1 MDFDNLTNKNS
12 LKSSTLKSL
21 SLLNKAQKN
30 KLSILILVQ
39 ICNSILDTV
48 GILLLGIIT
57 SLGMSINSDETP
69 NSLVTSVSSFLKI
82 DNYSMEL
89 QLTLYGIAAMFILM
103 TRTLVSLILTR
114 LTFQFLSKV
123 AAEVSKSLL
132 IINFRNN
139 FFWVRSQR
147 KQEIAFALTEG
158 INYLVIGIL
167 STVAILLSD
176 VALFV
181 FTLGAL
187 LIINTGMAL
196 LTTFMFLALALF
208 TVKRISRKL
217 TYVSAWKTQSTI
229 HGSTQ
234 IIELMN
240 SIREIEIGN
249 RINFFSQKFY
259 LNRLES
265 TRAYGAQSWLQQLP
279 KAFVEITIVLGGFLL
294 TVFSLMTSD
303 SKTAIPNLI
312 IFLAASMRI
321 APTALRMQQSIIA
334 IKSFSASSVSG
345 LNYSLSELDSSPKN
359 TNRALKVS
367 DLPSINNIKVDGVTF
382 GYSDSEVNVLKDIDI
397 ELYKGQVCAIVG
409 PSGSGKST
417 LCDLLL
423 GLLEPQKG
431 SITTNGIPLSE
442 YTRAHS
448 ERISY
453 LPQDV
458 FLIEGS
464 IADNILLGRDR
475 EENTEDQL
483 ARAVN
488 MAGLVEFIGSLPKGM
503 DTKIGGMD
511 LTLSGGQKQRI
522 GLARTLYSKPSVLIM
537 DEPTSSLDAAA
548 ENIITETLNSIKE
561 DMIIVIVAHRLS
573 TVRDVDRILYLKDGT
588 ILGDGNFKKLR
599 SALIHF
605 ENDAQLQGL

>member
-1 MDFDNLTNKNS
+1 MNFDNLTNKNS

-359 TNRALKVS
+359 TNLALKVS
-367 DLPSINNIKVDGVTF
+367 DLASINNIKVDGVTF

-522 GLARTLYSKPSVLIM
+522 GLARTLYSKPSLLIM

-573 TVRDVDRILYLKDGT
+573 TVRDVDRILYLKDGR

>member
-69 NSLVTSVSSFLKI
+69 NSLVTSVSSFLNI

-89 QLTLYGIAAMFILM
+89 QLTLYGIAAMFILT

-196 LTTFMFLALALF
+196 VTTFMFLALALF

-345 LNYSLSELDSSPKN
+345 LNYSLSELDSPPKVI
-359 TNRALKVS
+359 NRALKVS
-367 DLPSINNIKVDGVTF
+367 DLPSISNIKVDGVTF
-382 GYSDSEVNVLKDIDI
+382 GYSDSDVNVLKDIDI

-423 GLLEPQKG
+423 GLLEPQNG
-431 SITTNGIPLSE
+431 SITTNGVPLYE

-458 FLIEGS
+458 YLIEGS

-475 EENTEDQL
+475 DENTEEQL
-483 ARAVN
+483 ARAMK
-488 MAGLVEFIGSLPKGM
+488 MAGLVEFIGSLPRGM
-503 DTKIGGMD
+503 NTKIGGMD

-561 DMIIVIVAHRLS
+561 DMIVVIVAHRLS
-573 TVRDVDRILYLKDGT
+573 TVRDVDRILYLKDGR
-588 ILGDGNFKKLR
+588 ILGDGDFKKLR
-599 SALIHF
+599 NELVHF